1 MWGLRLLVARGRP
14 WTIAT
19 IARAV
24 VVLSLVATFLYAD
37 YRIFLKLF
45 TAARK
50 IEELTPIFALGLI
63 ENFLGLVFLIGMM
76 VLFFSAMTAS
86 IGGLFTDLDLE
97 LLHAAPVP
105 RARLALGRFAGI
117 AAQSSYLVVIFLVPL
132 LLALQHVMGAGISF
146 TVAGTIGLVLLLL
159 VPVGFAA
166 TLILLL
172 VRFFPVRRVHQI
184 AMTLAILVLSLV
196 VVGVRVARPE
206 RLFADIQ
213 TDDVMAVLQAIR
225 LPAAELF
232 PSSWL
237 AAAVMGGLEPGFEV
251 ADWARLA
258 GLAAFAVTIFLF
270 VAWRTY
276 YLAWVRARET
286 SAPVALG
293 AHPATRFLDRLVRGA
308 DPQTRAMLGKEVRI
322 VTRDAAQWSQLFMM
336 VALLFIYLYNIQM
349 MPLEGDFRAVLLAYL
364 NLGMSGFVIAAISL
378 RFAFPS
384 LSAEG
389 KQFWILE
396 SAPISI
402 RRILWTKVGTYAA
415 PLVAL
420 GLFLTVLANLLLDA
434 RGIIWA
440 WTLAGSLVTTFTLV
454 SMGVGF
460 GAMAPDFKSEN
471 PTEVAVSLS
480 GLAYMALSLLYVGV
494 VMFLLARPLWRFLL
508 RRFFGFDEEGL
519 AWAFP
524 LAAAIA
530 LSAALVIIPMEIAV
544 SRRVAARRH

>member
-1 MWGLRLLVARGRP
+1 MWGLRLLIARGRP
-14 WTIAT
+14 WSLAT
-19 IARAV
+19 VARAA
-24 VVLSLVATFLYAD
+24 VVLSLVGTFLYAD
-37 YRIFLKLF
+37 YRIFVKLF

-63 ENFLGLVFLIGMM
+63 ENFLDLVFLIGMM

-97 LLHAAPVP
+97 LLHAAPLP
-105 RARLALGRFAGI
+105 RVRLALGRFAGI
-117 AAQSSYLVVIFLVPL
+117 AAQSAYLVVLFLIPL
-132 LLALQHVMGAGISF
+132 LLALQHVTGAGMAF
-146 TVAGTIGLVLLLL
+146 TLSGTLGLILLLI

-172 VRFFPVRRVHQI
+172 VRYFPVRRVHQI

-196 VVGVRVARPE
+196 VVGIRMARPE

-213 TDDVMAVLQAIR
+213 TDDVIAVLQAIR
-225 LPAAELF
+225 LPSADLL

-237 AAAVMGGLEPGFEV
+237 AALVMDGLEPEFP
-251 ADWARLA
+251 AARWARLA
-258 GLAAFAVTIFLF
+258 GLALLAVGTFLIA
-270 VAWRTY
+270 AWKTY
-276 YLAWVRARET
+276 YVAWVRSRET

-293 AHPATRFLDRLVRGA
+293 AHPATRFLDRLMRRA

-389 KQFWILE
+389 KQFWLLE

-402 RRILWTKVGTYAA
+402 RRILWTKVGVYAA
-415 PLVAL
+415 PLIVL
-420 GLFLTVLANLLLDA
+420 GLLLTVMANLLLDA
-434 RGIIWA
+434 RGPIWA
-440 WTLAGSLVTTFTLV
+440 WTLSGSLITTFTLV

-471 PTEVAVSLS
+471 PTELAVSLS

-494 VMFLLARPLWRFLL
+494 VMFLVARPLWRFLL
-508 RRFFGFDEEGL
+508 RRFFGFDEEGI
-519 AWAFP
+519 AWALP
-524 LAAAIA
+524 VTAALG
-530 LSAALVIIPMEIAV
+530 LSAVLVIIPMEIAV
-544 SRRVAARRH
+544 ARRGAARRH